1 MWLVPS
7 FSSGQRPLALDLG
20 LNLCR
25 PVSFGQVQAAQID
38 LLCPQLPPYL
48 GFILP
53 NQNDFQILFP
63 DLVSSFC
70 PKNVNITELLF
81 NLNNYFRNTGRHK
94 AGAHQKPPVT
104 RGGQKVCH
112 LSLPWEPPLQKK
124 IELLNS

>member
-1 MWLVPS
+1 MWLAPS

-25 PVSFGQVQAAQID
+25 LVSSGQVQATGTD

-81 NLNNYFRNTGRHK
+81 NLDKLFEKHWETQGRGSSK
-94 AGAHQKPPVT
+94 ASHPQGRREGVSLLTSLGAST
-104 RGGQKVCH
+104 SEEDRAT
-112 LSLPWEPPLQKK
+112 
-124 IELLNS
+124 